1 MDAFGKESHLCL
13 QNQSFSVPSS
23 FKMHSVMVC
32 LKVNNYINGEII
44 FHLKRIL
51 KKLSYYN
58 KIIVKF
64 RAKNIWA
71 WFYHAPNILL
81 RGMRCTFL
89 WGAHKAP
96 CISTRNTQILYT
108 EFLILLAVK
117 LSLQTSGFYWYKR
130 LRTYKR

>member
-13 QNQSFSVPSS
+13 QNQSFSVASS

-64 RAKNIWA
+64 RAKKYLSTILSCSKHPFEGHEMHVSLRSTQGTMHFNKEHTNIVHRISNS
-71 WFYHAPNILL
+71 F
-81 RGMRCTFL
+81 RCEIIV
-89 WGAHKAP
+89 A
-96 CISTRNTQILYT
+96 N
-108 EFLILLAVK
+108 
-117 LSLQTSGFYWYKR
+117 
-130 LRTYKR
+130 